1 MLYVLHGEDAYSR
14 RQALEAIRTGLGPA
28 DALITN
34 TTVLDGASVS
44 VSQIKQA
51 CETVPF
57 LSSHR
62 LVIVEGLLERFE
74 ERNTD
79 RRRGRKGGASADS
92 AEWVPF
98 AEYLPTVPPTT
109 VAVLVDGELKRNP
122 LLRALSK
129 AAQAQEFRPLRFDAL
144 LGWIGERVAHQ
155 GGTIEP
161 QAARLLAELVGP
173 DLWQITQEIDKLLTF
188 TRGDPVREADVQA
201 LVSNARDANVFS
213 LVDAVMD
220 RRSALALRLLE
231 HLLGQGENPTRLLG
245 MVARQARLV
254 LLAQDLQ
261 ARSVPAAD
269 MGRRLG
275 IHSEYPLRKTL
286 EQARAVPPRRAI
298 VLLERLLETELAM
311 KTGRLDEGAALHIL
325 VAESA

>member
-1 MLYVLHGEDAYSR
+1 MLYILHGEDAYSR
-14 RQALEAIRTGLGPA
+14 RQALDAIRTGLGPA
-28 DALITN
+28 DAMITN
-34 TTVLDGASVS
+34 TTVLDGASVP

-62 LVIVEGLLERFE
+62 LVIVEGLLGRFE
-74 ERNTD
+74 ERFGD
-79 RRRGRKGGASADS
+79 KRRGRKGGASADA
-92 AEWVPF
+92 AEWTPF

-109 VAVLVDGELKRNP
+109 VAVLVDGELKGNP

-129 AAQAQEFRPLRFDAL
+129 AAQVQEFRPPRFDVL
-144 LGWIGERVAHQ
+144 LGWIGERAAHQ

-161 QAARLLAELVGP
+161 QAAHLLAELVGP

-188 TRGDPVREADVQA
+188 TRGDPVREADVRA

-220 RRSALALRLLE
+220 RRSALALHLLE
-231 HLLGQGENPTRLLG
+231 QLLGQGENPTRLLG

-254 LLAQDLQ
+254 LLAQDMQ

-275 IHSEYPLRKTL
+275 IRSEYPLRKTL
-286 EQARAVPPRRAI
+286 EQARAVPPRRAAA
-298 VLLERLLETELAM
+298 LLERLLDMDLAI